1 MLTRGQCFFLMVSW
15 YVTFTEYVVDNIAG
29 IFAFPSHRALLCCNN
44 NQGTLL
50 LCKHC
55 IHYNRIGMLYI
66 GTLQWVVIGELV
78 AKAVCTGPVGL
89 GNSKS
94 SLDSALR
101 KDLRHSIRSKHVH
114 TAAVRH
120 TRRPVCV
127 FFANDRRRTSTTAKR
142 TEFSLVQ
149 FYLSAWTK
157 TEQNKGN
164 SNA

>member
-1 MLTRGQCFFLMVSW
+1 
-15 YVTFTEYVVDNIAG
+15 
-29 IFAFPSHRALLCCNN
+29 
-44 NQGTLL
+44 
-50 LCKHC
+50 
-55 IHYNRIGMLYI
+55 MLYI
-66 GTLQWVVIGELV
+66 GTLQWVVVIGELV

-101 KDLRHSIRSKHVH
+101 KDLRHSTKQACTYSS
-114 TAAVRH
+114 RH

-149 FYLSAWTK
+149 FYLTAWTK

>member
-1 MLTRGQCFFLMVSW
+1 M
-15 YVTFTEYVVDNIAG
+15 
-29 IFAFPSHRALLCCNN
+29 
-44 NQGTLL
+44 

-66 GTLQWVVIGELV
+66 GTLQWVVVIGELV

-114 TAAVRH
+114 TAVGTLAGQYAFFLQTIGGVLLQQK
-120 TRRPVCV
+120 RP
-127 FFANDRRRTSTTAKR
+127 NSSL
-142 TEFSLVQ
+142 FS
-149 FYLSAWTK
+149 SI
-157 TEQNKGN
+157 
-164 SNA
+164 

>member
-1 MLTRGQCFFLMVSW
+1 
-15 YVTFTEYVVDNIAG
+15 
-29 IFAFPSHRALLCCNN
+29 
-44 NQGTLL
+44 
-50 LCKHC
+50 
-55 IHYNRIGMLYI
+55 MLYS

-101 KDLRHSIRSKHVH
+101 KDLRHSTKQACTYIRTYIQQQPHSP
-114 TAAVRH
+114 ASMR
-120 TRRPVCV
+120 
-127 FFANDRRRTSTTAKR
+127 FFANDRRRTTTAKR
-142 TEFSLVQ
+142 AEFSLVQ
-149 FYLSAWTK
+149 FYLTAWTK

>member
-1 MLTRGQCFFLMVSW
+1 
-15 YVTFTEYVVDNIAG
+15 
-29 IFAFPSHRALLCCNN
+29 
-44 NQGTLL
+44 
-50 LCKHC
+50 
-55 IHYNRIGMLYI
+55 MLYI
-66 GTLQWVVIGELV
+66 GTLQWVVVIGELV

-114 TAAVRH
+114 TAGAA
-120 TRRPVCV
+120 TLAGQYAF
-127 FFANDRRRTSTTAKR
+127 FFANDRRRTTTAKR

-149 FYLSAWTK
+149 FYLTAWTK

>member
-1 MLTRGQCFFLMVSW
+1 
-15 YVTFTEYVVDNIAG
+15 
-29 IFAFPSHRALLCCNN
+29 
-44 NQGTLL
+44 
-50 LCKHC
+50 
-55 IHYNRIGMLYI
+55 MLYI
-66 GTLQWVVIGELV
+66 GTLQWVSSNRRVSCS
-78 AKAVCTGPVGL
+78 KAVCTGPVGL

-114 TAAVRH
+114 TAVGTLAGQYAF
-120 TRRPVCV
+120 

-142 TEFSLVQ
+142 AEFSLVQ

>member
-1 MLTRGQCFFLMVSW
+1 MILTRGQCFIFDGILVCN
-15 YVTFTEYVVDNIAG
+15 FHRVVDNIAG

-114 TAAVRH
+114 TAVGTLAGQYA
-120 TRRPVCV
+120 
-127 FFANDRRRTSTTAKR
+127 FFLQTIGGVLLLQQKGPNSRL
-142 TEFSLVQ
+142 FS
-149 FYLSAWTK
+149 SI
-157 TEQNKGN
+157 
-164 SNA
+164 

>member
-15 YVTFTEYVVDNIAG
+15 YVTFTEYVVDNVAG

-66 GTLQWVVIGELV
+66 GTLQWVVVIGELV

-114 TAAVRH
+114 TAVGTLAGQYA
-120 TRRPVCV
+120 
-127 FFANDRRRTSTTAKR
+127 FFLQTIGGVLLLQQKGPNSRL
-142 TEFSLVQ
+142 FS
-149 FYLSAWTK
+149 SI
-157 TEQNKGN
+157 
-164 SNA
+164 

>member
-1 MLTRGQCFFLMVSW
+1 M
-15 YVTFTEYVVDNIAG
+15 
-29 IFAFPSHRALLCCNN
+29 
-44 NQGTLL
+44 

-66 GTLQWVVIGELV
+66 GTLQWVVVIGELV

-101 KDLRHSIRSKHVH
+101 KDLRHSTKQACTYVH
-114 TAAVRH
+114 TYSSSRH

-127 FFANDRRRTSTTAKR
+127 FFANDRRRTTTAKK

-149 FYLSAWTK
+149 FYLTAWTK